1 MHIRILNIALVV
13 TLICSC
19 LLSQE
24 NQEQKASSLQHE
36 IVVTANRLET
46 PAKEIA
52 TTVTVITA
60 EELRRSNKTSVL
72 EALEEILGVFVT
84 QNGPTGG
91 FGSVLLRGA
100 NSEHTLIMMD
110 GVELNDPITPSRS
123 FDLAHFSIANIERIE
138 ILRGPQSTLYGSD
151 ALSGVIN
158 IITKKGRGKPSFS
171 LSGFGGT
178 FGTYAGT
185 AGLNGSTEKIDYS
198 LQASYFQSTGF
209 SAANAAYEGNE
220 EEDGYKNMT
229 LAGRISFRPKEN
241 LSFDLIVRS
250 IQTESEIDNF
260 AGAYGDDPN
269 NIQKYNSLFVKGE
282 FRGLFLRN
290 RWEQKFS
297 ISLVDYGREQNNPKD
312 EIHPY
317 DMDYGV
323 YKSRSFKLDWQNNI
337 FLHETNTLT
346 LGVNFQQE
354 QGRSEYD
361 SESIFGPFSTLFPLK
376 KVHTIGFYAQDRIR
390 VAKHFFATVG
400 IRLDHYKQFGT
411 SFTYRIAPAYL
422 IKKTGTKLK
431 ATLGSGFKSPSL
443 YQLYAPGNFW
453 GPIGNNNLEPEKSTG
468 WDIGIE
474 QSLMK
479 DKISLGA
486 TYFSMDF
493 KNLIDYDFS
502 EGFINVSR
510 ARSKGIELLFKTHLT
525 DKISFMANYTH
536 TRAQDKDTGD
546 YLIRRPKN
554 KFSAIFDY
562 KFLEK
567 SSIQLALIHTGRR
580 DDIEVIEWT
589 SQRTTLNSF
598 TVLNASVSH
607 NLMQGI
613 RLFLRLDNIFNE
625 KYELVK
631 GYGTPGFSIYT
642 GFNLNF

>member
-1 MHIRILNIALVV
+1 MRILSFALV
-13 TLICSC
+13 TFLISPF

-24 NQEQKASSLQHE
+24 NQEQKDTSLQHE

-60 EELRRSNKTSVL
+60 EELQRSSKTSVL
-72 EALEEILGVFVT
+72 EALVEILGIFVT
-84 QNGPTGG
+84 QSGPPGS
-91 FGSVLLRGA
+91 FGSVILRGA

-123 FDLAHFSIANIERIE
+123 SDLAHFSIANIERIE
-138 ILRGPQSTLYGSD
+138 ILHGPQSTLYGSD

-158 IITKKGRGKPSFS
+158 IITKRGRGKPSFS

-178 FGTYAGT
+178 YGTYSGAAGV
-185 AGLNGSTEKIDYS
+185 NGSIKKIDYS
-198 LQASYFQSTGF
+198 FQSSYFQSTGF
-209 SAANAAYEGNE
+209 SAANSAYEGNE

-229 LAGRISFRPKEN
+229 LAGRLSFRPKDN
-241 LSFDLIVRS
+241 LEFDLIIRS
-250 IQTESEIDNF
+250 IRTETEIDNF

-282 FRGLFLRN
+282 FRGLFLSN
-290 RWEQKFS
+290 RWEQKIG
-297 ISLVDYGREQNNPKD
+297 ISFVDFDREQNNPKD
-312 EIHPY
+312 DSHPY
-317 DMDYGV
+317 DMDYGT
-323 YKSRSFKLDWQNNI
+323 YKSRSFKVDWQNNF

-346 LGVNFQQE
+346 FGIDFQQE
-354 QGRSEYD
+354 QGSSNYD

-376 KVHTIGFYAQDRIR
+376 KAQTIGFYVQDRIG
-390 VAKHFFATVG
+390 VAKHFFTTAG
-400 IRLDHYKQFGT
+400 IRLDHHRQFGT

-422 IKKTGTKLK
+422 VKKTGTKLK
-431 ATLGSGFKSPSL
+431 ATLGTGFKSPSL

-453 GPIGNNNLEPEKSTG
+453 GPIGNDGLEPEKSTG
-468 WDIGIE
+468 WDVGIE
-474 QSLMK
+474 QNLMQDKVSL
-479 DKISLGA
+479 SA

-510 ARSKGIELLFKTHLT
+510 ARSKGIELLLQTQLT

-546 YLIRRPKN
+546 YLIRRPKD

-562 KFLEK
+562 KFLEN
-567 SSIQLALIHTGRR
+567 SFIQLTLIYTGQR

-607 NLMQGI
+607 DLMQGI

-631 GYGTPGFSIYT
+631 GYGTPGFSTYA